1 VLHFLH
7 MVAQSSKQFTV
18 TSLQRTVLAPLGE
31 NLELSCQLIPPQQA
45 QHMEIRWFRN
55 RYTEPVHLYRNGK
68 DLHGETVSKYVERTE
83 LLKNDIGKGKV
94 TLRILKVTADDDGS
108 YHCFFKD
115 GEVYEEHITEV
126 KVTATGSDIQILM
139 HPPTIKGV
147 MLECHSGG
155 WFPQPRMEWRD
166 SRGEVIPAT
175 SKSHSQ
181 GENKLFNMEMALL
194 IETGSYR
201 NVTCYLQNLLTYQEE
216 SISIVLSGELF
227 SWKTVWIMMLSTIVL
242 MLIAFYLTYCVQQHL
257 IQGSYCMRI
266 CHCIKGPMVF
276 MISMCAIVGVMLLLH
291 LKQRV
296 PASDPHFELDA
307 LWLEDIS
314 VILCVLIVFILKLIS
329 FIYFRLEGNY
339 DGNSSNSEDLF
350 QKLNKVL
357 TGFYF
362 DASNQK
368 SIPETTRQMKHLK
381 VDIKTHLGEM
391 FQEEEAY
398 NMGRHQDFQD
408 LGETMR
414 TK

>member
-1 VLHFLH
+1 MGAIEIPLAAYCAVFCLLQ
-7 MVAQSSKQFTV
+7 MVAVTSEQFTV

-115 GEVYEEHITEV
+115 GELYEEHITEV

-139 HPPTIKGV
+139 HPPNIKGV

-155 WFPQPRMEWRD
+155 WFPQPHMEWRD
-166 SRGEVIPAT
+166 SKGEVIPAT

-181 GENKLFNMEMALL
+181 DENKLFNMKMALL
-194 IETGSYR
+194 IEAGSHR
-201 NVTCYLQNLLTYQEE
+201 NATCYLQNLLTYQEE

-227 SWKTVWIMMLSTIVL
+227 SWKTVWIMMLSTIAL

-257 IQGSYCMRI
+257 IQGKVVKEESLSTLDNGLCESDQSEGSYCMRI
-266 CHCIKGPMVF
+266 CHWLKGPMVF
-276 MISMCAIVGVMLLLH
+276 MISMCAIVGVMLILH

-329 FIYFRLEGNY
+329 IIYFRLE
-339 DGNSSNSEDLF
+339 E
-350 QKLNKVL
+350 
-357 TGFYF
+357 
-362 DASNQK
+362 
-368 SIPETTRQMKHLK
+368 IE
-381 VDIKTHLGEM
+381 
-391 FQEEEAY
+391 
-398 NMGRHQDFQD
+398 
-408 LGETMR
+408 
-414 TK
+414 